1 MRSRF
6 LPLVILW
13 PLVLVLVA
21 QAAAQGDDDEPEL
34 PPPADRAVDYERDVA
49 PILERSCYRC
59 HGPSKHQAGLALH
72 HREKAMAGGDSG
84 PVFEPGNSAESLIIE
99 VTARVDPDYAMPP
112 EGEGEPLTA
121 AEVGILRA
129 WIDQGADWPVDEATA
144 STESTGIKSDHWA
157 FQPPRPPV
165 PPAVKN
171 EAWVRN
177 PIDRFVLARLEKEG
191 LAPSP
196 EADRRTLIRR
206 LSLDL
211 IGLPPSLDEI
221 DAFLA
226 DDRPD
231 AYERLVDRLLASP
244 HHGEAWG
251 RHWLDRA
258 RYADTNGYEK
268 DRERSIWPYRDWV
281 IRAINA
287 DMPFDEFT
295 IDQIAGDMLPNA
307 TPDQRTA
314 TGFHRNTMINEEG
327 GIDVEE
333 FRYIATVDRVAT
345 TGTVWLGLTIQCAQC
360 HTHKYDPITQRE
372 YYQFF
377 AFLNNADEPE
387 ISLPDPEIAARRA
400 AIEAEIQARVSALE
414 TEYPPEG
421 PESLAAKIAAW
432 EKSVTPE
439 RWSILKPSK
448 LVSRKHATLTLQ
460 PDGSVLATGDK
471 PNNDVYEI
479 DIPTDLKAITALRL
493 EVLTDPS
500 LPEGGPGRAPLFQE
514 GDFLLTEVEATAAPA
529 DGSAEP
535 VSLRFGRATEDYAPK
550 GRSAALAV
558 DGVPDTG
565 WSVQGRVG
573 EPHQAVFELE
583 TPLGDG
589 SPLMLRLVLHQEFIH
604 QMTIGRFR
612 LWATTD
618 ATPVSASSV
627 PTDVEEVLLVPPDQ
641 RTDEQ
646 TRRIIQHYL
655 TIAPELAKQREPI
668 AALRKSAPRFP
679 TTMVMEERSAE
690 HARTTN
696 IHKRGEFLSLGEEVK
711 PGVPAVLH
719 PLPPDA
725 PANRLTLARWLVDD
739 QNPLVG
745 RVIMNQ
751 LWQTYFGRGLVTTTE
766 DFGLQGEPPTHPELL
781 DWLATEFP
789 RRGWSMKAMHRAIV
803 TSATYRQSSRAT
815 PEQIAA
821 DPKNE
826 LLGRGARFRVDA
838 ETIRDIALAA
848 AGLLSR
854 PIGGPSVHPPQ
865 PEGATSLAY
874 GQTPWVADT
883 GPNRYRRGLY
893 TFLKR
898 TSPYAAF
905 TTMDAPGS
913 ETTCV
918 RRERSNTPL
927 QALTMLNDAVFV
939 EAAGALAR
947 RLIREA
953 PEPSEDSRLDLA
965 YRLCLGREP
974 RPEERARVL
983 AFYNEQLARLRDGQ
997 LDAARVVGSKDAPPT
1012 PLLDA
1017 PPDADPNELAAWTL
1031 VARALLNLD
1040 ETVTKE

>member
-1 MRSRF
+1 MRIKPRI

-13 PLVLVLVA
+13 PMLLGLA
-21 QAAAQGDDDEPEL
+21 FRADDDEPEL
-34 PPPADRAVDYERDVA
+34 PPPADRTVDYARDVA

-59 HGPSKHQAGLALH
+59 HGPKKHQAGLSLH
-72 HREKAMAGGDSG
+72 TREKAMAGGDSG
-84 PVFEPGNSAESLIIE
+84 PVVEPGNSAESLLIE
-99 VTARVDPDYAMPP
+99 VTARVDPDSAMPP
-112 EGEGEPLTA
+112 EDEGNPLTP
-121 AEVGILRA
+121 AEVGLLRA
-129 WIDQGADWPVDEATA
+129 WIDQGAHWSDEPAATA
-144 STESTGIKSDHWA
+144 AAAPGSDHWA
-157 FQPPRPPV
+157 FQPPKAPV

-171 EAWVRN
+171 EAWPRN

-191 LAPSP
+191 LRPSP

-211 IGLPPSLDEI
+211 IGLPPSLEEV

-244 HHGEAWG
+244 RHGEAWG

-372 YYQFF
+372 YYQFL

-387 ISLPDPEIAARRA
+387 IPLPDPEIAARRA
-400 AIEAEIQARVSALE
+400 AIESEIQSLESALE
-414 TEYPPEG
+414 AQYPADG
-421 PESLAAKIAAW
+421 PESLATKIDAW
-432 EKSVTPE
+432 EKTVNPA

-448 LVSRKHATLTLQ
+448 VVSQKRATLTLQ
-460 PDGSVLATGDK
+460 PDGSILATGDK

-479 DIPTDLKAITALRL
+479 EIPTDLKAITALRL
-493 EVLTDPS
+493 EVLPDPS
-500 LPEGGPGRAPLFQE
+500 LPEGGPGRAPLFQV
-514 GDFLLTEVEATAAPA
+514 GDFLLTELEATAAPA

-535 VSLRFGRATEDYAPK
+535 APIRFGRATEDYAPK
-550 GRSAALAV
+550 GRAAALAI
-558 DGVPDTG
+558 DGEPDTG

-583 TPLGDG
+583 KPLGDG
-589 SPLMLRLVLHQEFIH
+589 GPLVLRLVLRQEFIH

-612 LWATTD
+612 LWATT
-618 ATPVSASSV
+618 AAAPVSASVV
-627 PTDVEEVLLVPPDQ
+627 PTDVEGILLVPAAE

-646 TRRIIQHYL
+646 KRRIIRHYL
-655 TIAPELAKQREPI
+655 SVAPELAKQREPI
-668 AALRKSAPRFP
+668 AALRKSEPRFP

-696 IHKRGEFLSLGEEVK
+696 IHKRGEFLSLGEVVQ
-711 PGVPAVLH
+711 PGVPAALH
-719 PLPPDA
+719 PLPPGAKAD
-725 PANRLTLARWLVDD
+725 RLSLARWLVDER
-739 QNPLVG
+739 NPLVG

-766 DFGLQGEPPTHPELL
+766 DFGLQGEPPSHPELL

-789 RRGWSMKAMHRAIV
+789 RRGWSMKAMHRLIV

-821 DPKNE
+821 DPKNV
-826 LLGRGARFRVDA
+826 LLARGPRFRVDA
-838 ETIRDIALAA
+838 ETIRDIALSA
-848 AGLLSR
+848 AGLLAQ

-865 PEGATSLAY
+865 PDGAASLAY
-874 GQTPWVADT
+874 GQAAWVADV

-947 RLIREA
+947 RVLRES
-953 PEPSEDSRLDLA
+953 PEPSEDSRLNLA

-983 AFYNEQLARLRDGQ
+983 DFYNEQLARFRDGR
-997 LDAARVVGSKDAPPT
+997 LDASRILGPTTNPPT
-1012 PLLDA
+1012 PLLAVPEGVDH
-1017 PPDADPNELAAWTL
+1017 NELAAWTV

-1040 ETVTKE
+1040 EMVTKE

>member
-1 MRSRF
+1 MRPRL
-6 LPLVILW
+6 LPFVILW
-13 PLVLVLVA
+13 TLILP
-21 QAAAQGDDDEPEL
+21 AAGASRDDDDPPL
-34 PPPADRAVDYERDVA
+34 PPPAERKIDYKADVA
-49 PILERSCYRC
+49 PILERSCYQC
-59 HGPSKHQAGLALH
+59 HGPKKHQAGLSLH
-72 HREKAMAGGDSG
+72 NRDKAMTGGDSG
-84 PVFEPGNSAESLIIE
+84 PIFEAGNSAESLLIE

-112 EGEGEPLTA
+112 EGEGDPLTA
-121 AEVGILRA
+121 AEVGVLRA
-129 WIDQGADWPVDEATA
+129 WIDQGADWPVDATA
-144 STESTGIKSDHWA
+144 ESTGIKSDHWA
-157 FQPPRPPV
+157 FQPPQPPT
-165 PPAVKN
+165 PPAVEN
-171 EAWVRN
+171 EGWIRN
-177 PIDRFVLARLEKEG
+177 PIDQFVLARLEKEG

-211 IGLPPSLDEI
+211 IGLPPTLEEV

-244 HHGEAWG
+244 QHGEAWA

-281 IRAINA
+281 IRSINA

-295 IDQIAGDMLPNA
+295 IEQIAGDLLPGA
-307 TPDQRTA
+307 TPDQKTA

-360 HTHKYDPITQRE
+360 HTHKFDPITQRE

-377 AFLNNADEPE
+377 AFLNNADEPDVE
-387 ISLPDPEIAARRA
+387 LPDPDIAARRA
-400 AIEAEIQARVSALE
+400 AIEAEIQKLE
-414 TEYPPEG
+414 ADLENQYPPDG
-421 PESLAAKIAAW
+421 PESLAAQVEAW
-432 EKSVTPE
+432 EKTFNPG

-448 LVSRKHATLTLQ
+448 LVSRKHATLELQ
-460 PDGSVLATGDK
+460 PDGSILATGDK

-479 DIPTDLKAITALRL
+479 DIPTGLKAITALRL

-500 LPEGGPGRAPLFQE
+500 LPEGGPGRAPLFQV
-514 GDFLLTEVEATAAPA
+514 GDFLLTELEATAAPA
-529 DGSAEP
+529 DGSADP
-535 VSLRFGRATEDYAPK
+535 VSISFSRATEDYAPK

-558 DGVPDTG
+558 DGVLDTG
-565 WSVQGRVG
+565 WSVQGQVG
-573 EPHQAVFELE
+573 RPHQAVFELKE
-583 TPLGDG
+583 PLGDG
-589 SPLMLRLVLHQEFIH
+589 SPLILRLALHQEFIH

-618 ATPVSASSV
+618 AAPAPASGV
-627 PTDVEEVLLVPPDQ
+627 PTDVEAVLLIPPGD

-646 TRRIIQHYL
+646 NRRVVQYYL
-655 TIAPELAKQREPI
+655 SIAPELAKQREPI
-668 AALRKSAPRFP
+668 AALRKSLPRFP
-679 TTMVMEERSAE
+679 TTMVMEERSAK
-690 HARTTN
+690 HARKTH
-696 IHKRGEFLSLGEEVK
+696 IHKRGEFLSLGEEVQ

-719 PLPPDA
+719 PIPPGA

-739 QNPLVG
+739 RNPLVG

-766 DFGLQGEPPTHPELL
+766 DFGLQGEPPSHPELL

-803 TSATYRQSSRAT
+803 TSASYRQSSRAA

-821 DPKNE
+821 DPKNV
-826 LLGRGARFRVDA
+826 LLGRGPRFRVDA
-838 ETIRDIALAA
+838 ETIRDIALSA
-848 AGLLSR
+848 AGLLAQ
-854 PIGGPSVHPPQ
+854 PIGGPSVRPPQ
-865 PEGATSLAY
+865 PDGASSLAY
-874 GQTPWVADT
+874 GQAAWVADK
-883 GPNRYRRGLY
+883 GASRYRRGLY

-927 QALTMLNDAVFV
+927 QALTMLNDDVFI

-953 PEPSEDSRLDLA
+953 PEPSEDARLNLA

-997 LDAARVVGSKDAPPT
+997 LDASKIVAPNPDPPT
-1012 PLLDA
+1012 PLLAA
-1017 PPDADPNELAAWTL
+1017 PSDADPNDLAAWTI
-1031 VARALLNLD
+1031 VARVLLNLD